1 MGEISRD
8 SHMNDLDHLEDCGN
22 VDIVLK
28 LARYAG
34 FDLAE
39 LYVDQLH

>member
-1 MGEISRD
+1 MAEISRD
-8 SHMNDLDHLEDCGN
+8 SRMNDLDHSDDCGN

-28 LARYAG
+28 LVRYAG

-39 LYVDQLH
+39 LYVDQLL